1 MSGWKWGVLVVLLFV
16 GACGI
21 YGYDQYSHTHPST
34 ENAYLDA
41 NVVRVA
47 AQVSGPVVSV
57 DVSSQQAVKK
67 GDRLLSIDD
76 TVYRANLQEA
86 RARLALAHRE
96 VAENRTEVAA
106 AEAAVNEARVT
117 LENAARHRQRVKEL
131 EKSSYLSIENA
142 DDAEATFR
150 RAEAALKVTEAR
162 LSQAQARLSEMDG
175 RDGLVVQA
183 EAALERARWE
193 LQHTVVNASCD
204 GVVED
209 VGLQPGTAVQA
220 QNPLFVVVCSQQ
232 WWVRA
237 NFKETQLERVRPG
250 QVVDVTVDMY
260 PGQSFHGVVESISPA
275 SGTAFSM
282 LPPENAT
289 GNWVKVTQ
297 RVPVRIRLRDLSSQY
312 PMRAGTSAV
321 VTIDTTTE
329 QSGA

>member
-1 MSGWKWGVLVVLLFV
+1 MSGWKWGVLVVLPLA
-16 GACGI
+16 GASGI
-21 YGYDQYSHTHPST
+21 YGYDRYSHTHPST

-76 TVYRANLQEA
+76 TLYRANLQEA
-86 RARLALAHRE
+86 RARLALAQRE
-96 VAENRTEVAA
+96 VAENRAEVAA
-106 AEAAVNEARVT
+106 AEASVNEARVT
-117 LENAARHRQRVKEL
+117 LENAVRHRKRVKEL

-150 RAEAALKVTEAR
+150 RAEAALKVAEARLRQAEAR
-162 LSQAQARLSEMDG
+162 LSELDG

-183 EAALERARWE
+183 EASLERARWE
-193 LQHTVVNASCD
+193 LQHTVVSASCD

-220 QNPLFVVVCSQQ
+220 QNPLFVVVCSKQ

-250 QVVDVTVDMY
+250 QAVDVTVDMY
-260 PGQSFHGVVESISPA
+260 PGQNLRGVVESISPA

-297 RVPVRIRLRDLSSQY
+297 RVPVRIRLQDLPSQY
-312 PMRAGTSAV
+312 PLRAGTSAV
-321 VTIDTTTE
+321 VTIDTTSE
-329 QSGA
+329 QTGA